1 MNKRKPMSETAL
13 RQINM
18 LQLIPREPR
27 RISTQELMTSLD
39 AAGFKKVTL
48 RTVQRDL
55 NALSI
60 YYPVVSDEREKPF
73 GWSWKKDA
81 PAFGL
86 PALDPQTAL
95 TLKLAQNYLKLE
107 LPTATLDYLSPYF
120 NAADNMLAEMGGKLA
135 AWPDKVRVLPR
146 GQPLLPPRIDLEV
159 QRIVYQA
166 LMENRRAEVV
176 YRKPAEVKD
185 QIFEISPLGLVVRNQ
200 VVYIVCAIGET
211 ANTPYQLLLHRMQK
225 AQLVDK
231 PARQM
236 EGFSLDEYV
245 QKGGFGLP
253 TGRKVRLEAIFT
265 HLAGRHLLE
274 TPLNEDQESEILPD
288 GLIRITA
295 TVMETEELQMWLRS
309 FGDGVVDISME
320 AVAG

>member
-1 MNKRKPMSETAL
+1 MSETAH
-13 RQINM
+13 RQIRM
-18 LQLIPREPR
+18 LQLIPREPWK
-27 RISTQELMTSLD
+27 ISVRELVAKLSD
-39 AAGFKKVTL
+39 AGFEEVTP

-55 NALSI
+55 NALAKHFPI
-60 YYPVVSDEREKPF
+60 RSDDREKPF
-73 GWSWKKDA
+73 GWFWMKGA

-95 TLKLAQNYLKLE
+95 TLKLAQNFLNLE

-120 NAADNMLAEMGGKLA
+120 NAADNVLTDMGGKLA
-135 AWPDKVRVLPR
+135 SWPDKVRVLPR
-146 GQPLLPPRIDLEV
+146 GQPLLPPRIDPEV

-176 YRKPAEVKD
+176 YRKPAEVKE

-200 VVYIVCAIGET
+200 IVYIVCAIGET
-211 ANTPYQLLLHRMQK
+211 ATTPYQLLLHRMQK

-231 PARQM
+231 PAR
-236 EGFSLDEYV
+236 EIKGFSLDEYI

-265 HLAGRHLLE
+265 HQAGRHLLE

-288 GLIRITA
+288 GQIRIIA

-320 AVAG
+320 AVTG

>member
-1 MNKRKPMSETAL
+1 MSETAL
-13 RQINM
+13 RQIHM

-27 RISTQELMTSLD
+27 KISAPDLLTSLSG
-39 AAGFKKVTL
+39 AGFAEVSL

-55 NALSI
+55 IALSPYFPI
-60 YYPVVSDEREKPF
+60 VSDEREKPF

-95 TLKLAQNYLKLE
+95 TLKLAEEYLNLE
-107 LPTATLDYLSPYF
+107 LPTATFDHLSPYF
-120 NAADNMLAEMGGKLA
+120 KAADHVLTEFGGKLA

-146 GQPLLPPRIDLEV
+146 GQPLLPPVIDPDV

-176 YRKPAEVKD
+176 YRKPAEVKE
-185 QIFEISPLGLVVRNQ
+185 QTFEISPLGIVVRNQ
-200 VVYIVCAIGET
+200 IVYVVCAIGEK
-211 ANTPYQLLLHRMQK
+211 ALTPYQLVLHRMKK
-225 AQLVDK
+225 ALLLDK
-231 PARQM
+231 PAREI
-236 EGFSLDEYV
+236 EGFSLDGYI

-265 HLAGRHLLE
+265 HFAGRHLLE
-274 TPLNEDQESEILPD
+274 TALSEDQESEILPD
-288 GLIRITA
+288 GRIRITA
-295 TVMETEELQMWLRS
+295 SVMETEELKMWLRG
-309 FGDGVVDISME
+309 FGDGVEIISME
-320 AVAG
+320 